1 MTPPRHVSGDMSA
14 VDALPLLRGFFGPTR
29 LVRSEPLSRTTG
41 GEVYLKLER
50 DLPTGSFKV
59 RGALFSL
66 SQKIQRDAV
75 TEVVAASTGN
85 HGSAVAFAAS
95 ALGCRATI
103 FLPVRANPVKRAWIE
118 SFGAEIIEHGPDLTA
133 ARAAAEAHA
142 TLNGAFLLDDAED
155 PNVTHGAATIALEID
170 AQLADIDEMFVPVG
184 DSALIRGVGGAM
196 RTLQPNTR
204 ITGVQAAKA
213 PAYYLSWRAG
223 RVITTDDC
231 DTIADGLATRTP
243 GAENVAALRDC
254 MDDMQLVSEE
264 ELLRAVQLL
273 SNENIVAEPS
283 GAASV
288 AALMNQRDRLARRRV
303 VALITGGN
311 LDPAIAGSLPG

>member
-1 MTPPRHVSGDMSA
+1 MFSGKMPA
-14 VDALPLLRGFFGPTR
+14 VDALALLRGFFGPTR
-29 LVRSEPLSRTTG
+29 LVQSEPLSRITG
-41 GEVYLKLER
+41 GDVYLKLER
-50 DLPTGSFKV
+50 DLPTSSFKV

-66 SQKIQRDAV
+66 SQRIQRETV

-103 FLPVRANPVKRAWIE
+103 FLPVGANPVKRSWIE
-118 SFGAEIIEHGPDLTA
+118 SFGAQIIEHGRDLTA

-142 TLNGAFLLDDAED
+142 LRNGAFLLDDAED
-155 PNVTHGAATIALEID
+155 PNVLHGAATIALEID
-170 AQLADIDEMFVPVG
+170 AQLTDVDEMFIPVG

-196 RTLQPNTR
+196 RALQPRVR
-204 ITGVQAAKA
+204 ISGIQAAKA
-213 PAYYLSWRAG
+213 PAYYLSWQAG
-223 RVITTDDC
+223 RVITTDGC

-243 GAENVAALRDC
+243 TAENVAALRDC
-254 MDDMQLVSEE
+254 ADDMQLVSEE
-264 ELLRAVQLL
+264 EMLRAVHLL
-273 SNENIVAEPS
+273 SDEGIVAEPS

-288 AALMNQRDRLARRRV
+288 AALMNQRDRLARRTV

-311 LDPAIAGSLPG
+311 LDPAIASSL